1 MKHKQRWAGAICC
14 FVLFIVVCL
23 FLATHMK
30 GAFRAAGHPEIGLL
44 FFILPGAVAS
54 FFSHRREVLKPL
66 FGAMLAAPCSMLI
79 MRLFFSPTRS
89 FWQELAWLLSAVFW
103 CALGALCFLFISSL
117 FKPQH
122 RKKSIKPST
131 RGLVRRSGVQILFRP
146 CSKIGI
152 AADMLLI
159 DKNLRHGFYGFTC
172 LLL

>member
-79 MRLFFSPTRS
+79 MRLFFSPTR
-89 FWQELAWLLSAVFW
+89 LIL
-103 CALGALCFLFISSL
+103 ALCCLFSASGS
-117 FKPQH
+117 KPD
-122 RKKSIKPST
+122 RTFFPFFFAM
-131 RGLVRRSGVQILFRP
+131 G
-146 CSKIGI
+146 KI
-152 AADMLLI
+152 
-159 DKNLRHGFYGFTC
+159 T
-172 LLL
+172 

>member
-79 MRLFFSPTRS
+79 MRLFFTDALI
-89 FWQELAWLLSAVFW
+89 LARNGMVIKCGVLVCAGGIVF
-103 CALGALCFLFISSL
+103 
-117 FKPQH
+117 
-122 RKKSIKPST
+122 
-131 RGLVRRSGVQILFRP
+131 
-146 CSKIGI
+146 
-152 AADMLLI
+152 LI
-159 DKNLRHGFYGFTC
+159 YQ
-172 LLL
+172 

>member
-79 MRLFFSPTRS
+79 MRLFFHRRAHSGRAGMVIKCGV
-89 FWQELAWLLSAVFW
+89 LVCAGGIVF
-103 CALGALCFLFISSL
+103 
-117 FKPQH
+117 
-122 RKKSIKPST
+122 
-131 RGLVRRSGVQILFRP
+131 
-146 CSKIGI
+146 
-152 AADMLLI
+152 LI
-159 DKNLRHGFYGFTC
+159 YQ
-172 LLL
+172 